1 LDKERV
7 VVDDVLA
14 SLGMR
19 EAVRDVYIETT
30 DSPWNEKVM
39 VKRKKDHLDV
49 KITVWKDNSYLY
61 GRIYR
66 LFLYIHDIRDTV
78 FQYDPARAPKES
90 EKGAWDLYSQTWGI
104 YVDSRLERAR
114 IPDFYDRVMRRNL
127 FTEACRELPWKDSFR
142 LFDVLWQRERF
153 THAEI
158 IQYAYAPETLL
169 DRPERGKETL
179 EVEIGRCLREHSVR
193 RHLDRLESDTLK
205 SLANEIL
212 SFTVYHCKGALIRS
226 SYYGIHFD
234 YKKTTFGE
242 LIPSGESML
251 LTLRDFHTGRPR
263 TMAIAEQSDLE
274 AAQKAVK
281 DLFTMHFLDSQS
293 A

>member
-1 LDKERV
+1 MDKERV

-19 EAVRDVYIETT
+19 EAVREVYIEET

-39 VKRKKDHLDV
+39 VKRKKDHFDV
-49 KITVWKDNSYLY
+49 KIAVWKDNRYLY

-66 LFLYIHDIRDTV
+66 LLLYIYDIRDPV
-78 FQYDPARAPKES
+78 FRYDPGGAPKENQRS
-90 EKGAWDLYSQTWGI
+90 AWELYSQTWGI

-114 IPDFYDRVMRRNL
+114 IPDFYDRIMRRNL
-127 FTEACRELPWKDSFR
+127 FAEAAKDLSWKASFR
-142 LFDVLWQRERF
+142 LFDALWERERF
-153 THAEI
+153 THPEI
-158 IQYAYAPETLL
+158 VQCAIEPEALL
-169 DRPERGKETL
+169 GGRERNTEAL
-179 EVEIGRCLREHSVR
+179 EVDIGRCLREHSVKK
-193 RHLDRLESDTLK
+193 HLDRLGSESLRV
-205 SLANEIL
+205 LANEIL

-234 YKKTTFGE
+234 YRKSTFGE
-242 LIPSGESML
+242 LIPSGESAL
-251 LTLRDFHTGRPR
+251 LTLRDFHTGRPQ
-263 TMAIAEQSDLE
+263 TMSIAGQDDLE
-274 AAQKAVK
+274 PAQKAIK